1 MKWQGKGVSEGLA
14 MAKIH
19 LFTPKLPEIS
29 RQPAGDPEAEVRK
42 LEKTLAA
49 AQDELHT
56 LYETA
61 KEKMGEK
68 EAEIFDAHLTILNDE
83 YSVREPI
90 VQRIREQK
98 QTAAAAISD
107 QFDELAQ
114 MFRSLGDELMAE
126 RAADAE
132 DLKQQ
137 LLRICLGCGRQDLS
151 NLPGDVIVLAEELTP
166 SDTVRMETS
175 HVKGVATKLGGATAH
190 SAIIA
195 RTLGIPAAAGVDG
208 WQTEALDGHMAILD
222 GADGSPIVD
231 PTQEETDCYRCRK
244 SEADCQAQ
252 ALEAFRSRPSQTKDG
267 AALEI
272 CANIGTP
279 QEAQQAMEYG
289 ADGVGLFRSEFLF
302 MDRDALPTE
311 EEQFEAYRMAA
322 QTMAGKPLII
332 RTLDVG
338 GDKKL
343 PTLELPHEENPFLGF
358 RAIRMT
364 LSHPEIFRPQ
374 LRAILRAAAYGDV
387 RVMFPMIGA
396 KVALLDITVDRV
408 QALAEKLGLGSDRAF
423 CAAVDVSDEAS
434 VKTTVDAIMHHFRRI
449 DVLVNAAGIPGPSA
463 RVEDYS
469 FSDAKKVINVN
480 LFGTFL
486 MMHTILPVMQ
496 KQKHGAVLN
505 FGSVSG
511 LVGYPFES
519 AYGASK
525 AAIIHLTKNAASENG
540 GNGVRI
546 NCILPGGV
554 KTNMMTTILDSYKN
568 VGFENASENVT
579 LGPMGRP
586 GTPEEIANVAAFIC
600 SEDASYANGSNFL
613 VDGGMTLG

>member
-14 MAKIH
+14 MAQIH

-29 RQPAGDPEAEVRK
+29 RQPAADAEAEVAK
-42 LEKTLAA
+42 LEATLAA
-49 AQDELHT
+49 AEEELRG

-61 KEKMGEK
+61 KEKMGEQ
-68 EAEIFDAHLTILNDE
+68 EAEIFDAHLTILGDE

-90 VQRIREQK
+90 IQRIREQK
-98 QTAAAAISD
+98 QNAAAAITD

-151 NLPGDVIVLAEELTP
+151 VLPGDVIVLAEELTP
-166 SDTVRMETS
+166 SDTVRMDTA
-175 HVKGVATKLGGATAH
+175 HVKGIATRLGGATAH

-195 RTLGIPAAAGVDG
+195 RTLGIPAAAGIDG
-208 WQTEALDGHMAILD
+208 WQTEALNGHMAILD
-222 GADGSPIVD
+222 GADGTLTVD
-231 PTQEETDCYRCRK
+231 PTDEETACYQSRK
-244 SEADCQAQ
+244 AQADCEAQ
-252 ALEAFRSRPSQTKDG
+252 ALEAFRTCPSQTKDG

-279 QEAQQAMEYG
+279 QEAQQAMKYG

-311 EEQFEAYRMAA
+311 DEQFEAYRMAA

-343 PTLELPHEENPFLGF
+343 PTLELPHEDNPFLGF

-387 RVMFPMIGA
+387 RVMFPMIGSMDQLCEA
-396 KVALLDITVDRV
+396 KALLREQEQTLQAEGVLTGPVKVGMMVEIPAAAVLAEEFAKEVDFFSIGTNDLTQYTLAVERGNAAVAHLYAPEHPAVLRLIAMTAQAAAERHIPCGMCGEAAGDPKLAPAFVGMGVNELSMSPRRV
-408 QALAEKLGLGSDRAF
+408 PAVRKLLSGLTMDECRQAAEKLL
-423 CAAVDVSDEAS
+423 
-434 VKTTVDAIMHHFRRI
+434 H
-449 DVLVNAAGIPGPSA
+449 P
-463 RVEDYS
+463 
-469 FSDAKKVINVN
+469 
-480 LFGTFL
+480 
-486 MMHTILPVMQ
+486 
-496 KQKHGAVLN
+496 
-505 FGSVSG
+505 
-511 LVGYPFES
+511 
-519 AYGASK
+519 
-525 AAIIHLTKNAASENG
+525 
-540 GNGVRI
+540 
-546 NCILPGGV
+546 
-554 KTNMMTTILDSYKN
+554 
-568 VGFENASENVT
+568 
-579 LGPMGRP
+579 
-586 GTPEEIANVAAFIC
+586 
-600 SEDASYANGSNFL
+600 
-613 VDGGMTLG
+613 

>member
-14 MAKIH
+14 MAQIH

-29 RQPAGDPEAEVRK
+29 RQPAADAEAEVAK
-42 LEKTLAA
+42 LEATLAA
-49 AQDELHT
+49 AEEELRG

-61 KEKMGEK
+61 KEKMGEQ
-68 EAEIFDAHLTILNDE
+68 EAEIFDAHLTILGDE

-90 VQRIREQK
+90 IQRIREQK
-98 QTAAAAISD
+98 QNAAAAITD

-132 DLKQQ
+132 DLKRQ

-151 NLPGDVIVLAEELTP
+151 VLPGDVIVLAEELTP
-166 SDTVRMETS
+166 SDTVRMDTA
-175 HVKGVATKLGGATAH
+175 HVKGIATRLGGATAH

-195 RTLGIPAAAGVDG
+195 RTLGIPAAAGIDG
-208 WQTEALDGHMAILD
+208 WQTEALNGHMAILD
-222 GADGSPIVD
+222 GADGTLTVD
-231 PTQEETDCYRCRK
+231 PTDEETACYQSRK
-244 SEADCQAQ
+244 AQADCEAQ
-252 ALEAFRSRPSQTKDG
+252 ALEAFRTSPSQTKDG

-279 QEAQQAMEYG
+279 QEAQQAMKYG

-311 EEQFEAYRMAA
+311 DEQFEAYRTAA

-343 PTLELPHEENPFLGF
+343 PTLELPHEDNPFLGF

-387 RVMFPMIGA
+387 RVMFPMIGSMDQLREA
-396 KVALLDITVDRV
+396 KALLREQEQTLQAEGVPTGPVKVGMMVEIPAAAVLAEEFAKEVDFFSIGTNDLTQYTLAVERGNAAVAHLYAPEHPAVLRLIAMTAQAAAERHIPCGMCGEAAGDPKLAPAFVGMGVNELSMSPRRV
-408 QALAEKLGLGSDRAF
+408 PAVRKLLSELTMDECRQAAEKLL
-423 CAAVDVSDEAS
+423 
-434 VKTTVDAIMHHFRRI
+434 H
-449 DVLVNAAGIPGPSA
+449 P
-463 RVEDYS
+463 
-469 FSDAKKVINVN
+469 
-480 LFGTFL
+480 
-486 MMHTILPVMQ
+486 
-496 KQKHGAVLN
+496 
-505 FGSVSG
+505 
-511 LVGYPFES
+511 
-519 AYGASK
+519 
-525 AAIIHLTKNAASENG
+525 
-540 GNGVRI
+540 
-546 NCILPGGV
+546 
-554 KTNMMTTILDSYKN
+554 
-568 VGFENASENVT
+568 
-579 LGPMGRP
+579 
-586 GTPEEIANVAAFIC
+586 
-600 SEDASYANGSNFL
+600 
-613 VDGGMTLG
+613 

>member
-14 MAKIH
+14 MAQIH

-29 RQPAGDPEAEVRK
+29 RQPAADAEAEVAK

-49 AQDELHT
+49 AEEELRG
-56 LYETA
+56 LYESA
-61 KEKMGEK
+61 KEKMGEQ
-68 EAEIFDAHLTILNDE
+68 EAEIFDAHLTILGDE

-90 VQRIREQK
+90 IQRIREQK
-98 QTAAAAISD
+98 QNAAAAITD

-151 NLPGDVIVLAEELTP
+151 VLPGDVIVLAEELTP
-166 SDTVRMETS
+166 SDTVRMDTA
-175 HVKGVATKLGGATAH
+175 HVKGIATRLGGATAH

-195 RTLGIPAAAGVDG
+195 RTLGIPAAAGIDG
-208 WQTEALDGHMAILD
+208 WQTEALNGHMAILD
-222 GADGSPIVD
+222 GADGTLTVD
-231 PTQEETDCYRCRK
+231 PTDEETACYQSRK
-244 SEADCQAQ
+244 AQADCEAQ
-252 ALEAFRSRPSQTKDG
+252 ALEAFRTSPSQTKDG

-279 QEAQQAMEYG
+279 QEAQQAMKYG

-311 EEQFEAYRMAA
+311 DEQFEAYRTAA

-343 PTLELPHEENPFLGF
+343 PTLELPHEDNPFLGF

-387 RVMFPMIGA
+387 RIMFPMIGSMDQLREA
-396 KVALLDITVDRV
+396 KALLREQEQTLQAEGVPTGPVKVGMMVEIPAAAVLAEEFAKEVDFFSIGTNDLTQYTLAVERGNAAVAHLYAPEHPAVLRLIAMTAQAAAERHIPCGMCGEAAGDPKLAPAFVGMGVNELSMSPRRV
-408 QALAEKLGLGSDRAF
+408 PAVRKLLSELTMDECRQAAEKLL
-423 CAAVDVSDEAS
+423 
-434 VKTTVDAIMHHFRRI
+434 H
-449 DVLVNAAGIPGPSA
+449 P
-463 RVEDYS
+463 
-469 FSDAKKVINVN
+469 
-480 LFGTFL
+480 
-486 MMHTILPVMQ
+486 
-496 KQKHGAVLN
+496 
-505 FGSVSG
+505 
-511 LVGYPFES
+511 
-519 AYGASK
+519 
-525 AAIIHLTKNAASENG
+525 
-540 GNGVRI
+540 
-546 NCILPGGV
+546 
-554 KTNMMTTILDSYKN
+554 
-568 VGFENASENVT
+568 
-579 LGPMGRP
+579 
-586 GTPEEIANVAAFIC
+586 
-600 SEDASYANGSNFL
+600 
-613 VDGGMTLG
+613 

>member
-14 MAKIH
+14 MAQIH

-29 RQPAGDPEAEVRK
+29 RQPAADAEAEVAK
-42 LEKTLAA
+42 LEATLAA
-49 AQDELHT
+49 AEEELRG

-61 KEKMGEK
+61 KEKMGEQ
-68 EAEIFDAHLTILNDE
+68 EAEIFDAHLTILGDE

-90 VQRIREQK
+90 IQRIREQK
-98 QTAAAAISD
+98 QNAAAAITD

-151 NLPGDVIVLAEELTP
+151 VLPGDVIVLAEELTP
-166 SDTVRMETS
+166 SDTVRMDTA
-175 HVKGVATKLGGATAH
+175 HVKGIATRLGGATAH

-195 RTLGIPAAAGVDG
+195 RTLGIPAAAGIDG
-208 WQTEALDGHMAILD
+208 WQTEALNGHMAILD
-222 GADGSPIVD
+222 GADGTLTVD
-231 PTQEETDCYRCRK
+231 PTDEETACYQSRK
-244 SEADCQAQ
+244 AQADCEAQ
-252 ALEAFRSRPSQTKDG
+252 ALEAFRTCPSQTKDG

-279 QEAQQAMEYG
+279 QEAQQAMKYG

-311 EEQFEAYRMAA
+311 DEQFEAYRTAA

-343 PTLELPHEENPFLGF
+343 PTLELPHEDNPFLGF

-387 RVMFPMIGA
+387 RVMFPMIGSMDQLREA
-396 KVALLDITVDRV
+396 KALLREQEQTLQAEGVPTGSVKVGMMVEIPAAAVLAEEFAKKVDFFSIGTNDLTQYTLAVERGNAAVAHLYAPEHPAVLRLIAMTAQAAAERHIPCGMCGEAAGDPKLAPAFVGMGVNELSMSPRRV
-408 QALAEKLGLGSDRAF
+408 PAVRKLLSELTMDECRQAAEKLL
-423 CAAVDVSDEAS
+423 
-434 VKTTVDAIMHHFRRI
+434 H
-449 DVLVNAAGIPGPSA
+449 P
-463 RVEDYS
+463 
-469 FSDAKKVINVN
+469 
-480 LFGTFL
+480 
-486 MMHTILPVMQ
+486 
-496 KQKHGAVLN
+496 
-505 FGSVSG
+505 
-511 LVGYPFES
+511 
-519 AYGASK
+519 
-525 AAIIHLTKNAASENG
+525 
-540 GNGVRI
+540 
-546 NCILPGGV
+546 
-554 KTNMMTTILDSYKN
+554 
-568 VGFENASENVT
+568 
-579 LGPMGRP
+579 
-586 GTPEEIANVAAFIC
+586 
-600 SEDASYANGSNFL
+600 
-613 VDGGMTLG
+613 

>member
-14 MAKIH
+14 MAQIH

-29 RQPAGDPEAEVRK
+29 RQPAADAEAEVAK

-49 AQDELHT
+49 AEEELRG

-61 KEKMGEK
+61 KEKMGEQ
-68 EAEIFDAHLTILNDE
+68 EAEIFDAHLTILGDE

-90 VQRIREQK
+90 IQRIREQK
-98 QTAAAAISD
+98 QNAAAAIED

-151 NLPGDVIVLAEELTP
+151 VLPGDVIVLAEELTP
-166 SDTVRMETS
+166 SDTVRMDTA
-175 HVKGVATKLGGATAH
+175 HVKGIATRLGGATAH

-195 RTLGIPAAAGVDG
+195 RTLGIPAAAGIDG
-208 WQTEALDGHMAILD
+208 WQTEALNGHMAILD
-222 GADGSPIVD
+222 GADGTLTVD
-231 PTQEETDCYRCRK
+231 PTDEETACYQSRK
-244 SEADCQAQ
+244 AQADCEAQ
-252 ALEAFRSRPSQTKDG
+252 ALEAFRTCPSQTKDG

-279 QEAQQAMEYG
+279 QEAQQAMKYG

-311 EEQFEAYRMAA
+311 DEQFEAYRTAA

-343 PTLELPHEENPFLGF
+343 PTLELPHEDNPFLGF

-387 RVMFPMIGA
+387 RVMFPMIGSMDQLREA
-396 KVALLDITVDRV
+396 KALLREQEQTLQAEGVPTGTVKVGMMVEIPAAAVLAEEFAKEVDFFSIGTNDLTQYTLAVERGNAAVAHLYAPEHPAVLRLIAMTAQAAAERHIPCGMCGEAAGDPKLAPAFVGMGVNELSMSPRRV
-408 QALAEKLGLGSDRAF
+408 PAVRKLLSELTMDECRQAAEKLL
-423 CAAVDVSDEAS
+423 
-434 VKTTVDAIMHHFRRI
+434 H
-449 DVLVNAAGIPGPSA
+449 P
-463 RVEDYS
+463 
-469 FSDAKKVINVN
+469 
-480 LFGTFL
+480 
-486 MMHTILPVMQ
+486 
-496 KQKHGAVLN
+496 
-505 FGSVSG
+505 
-511 LVGYPFES
+511 
-519 AYGASK
+519 
-525 AAIIHLTKNAASENG
+525 
-540 GNGVRI
+540 
-546 NCILPGGV
+546 
-554 KTNMMTTILDSYKN
+554 
-568 VGFENASENVT
+568 
-579 LGPMGRP
+579 
-586 GTPEEIANVAAFIC
+586 
-600 SEDASYANGSNFL
+600 
-613 VDGGMTLG
+613 

>member
-14 MAKIH
+14 MAQIH

-29 RQPAGDPEAEVRK
+29 RQPAADAGAEVAK
-42 LEKTLAA
+42 LEATLAA
-49 AQDELHT
+49 AEEELRG

-61 KEKMGEK
+61 KEKMGEQ
-68 EAEIFDAHLTILNDE
+68 EAEIFDAHLTILSDE

-90 VQRIREQK
+90 IQRIREQK
-98 QTAAAAISD
+98 QNAAAAITD

-151 NLPGDVIVLAEELTP
+151 VLPGDVIVLAEELTP
-166 SDTVRMETS
+166 SDTVRMDTA
-175 HVKGVATKLGGATAH
+175 HVKGIATRLGGATAH

-195 RTLGIPAAAGVDG
+195 RTLGIPAAAGIDG
-208 WQTEALDGHMAILD
+208 WQTEALNGHMAILD
-222 GADGSPIVD
+222 GADGTLTVD
-231 PTQEETDCYRCRK
+231 PTDEETACYQSRK
-244 SEADCQAQ
+244 AQADCEAQ
-252 ALEAFRSRPSQTKDG
+252 ALEAFRTSPSQTKDG

-279 QEAQQAMEYG
+279 QEAQRAMEYG

-311 EEQFEAYRMAA
+311 EEQFEAYRMAT

-343 PTLELPHEENPFLGF
+343 PTLELPHEDNPFLGF

-387 RVMFPMIGA
+387 RVMFPMIGSMDQLREA
-396 KVALLDITVDRV
+396 KALLREQEQTLQAEGVPTGPVKVGMMVEIPAAAVLAEEFAKEVDFFSIGTNDLTQYTLAVERGNAAVAHLYAPEHPAVLRLIAMTAQAAAERHIPCGMCGEAAGDPKLAPAFVGMGVNELSMSPRRV
-408 QALAEKLGLGSDRAF
+408 PAVRKLLSGLTMDEGRQAAEKLL
-423 CAAVDVSDEAS
+423 
-434 VKTTVDAIMHHFRRI
+434 H
-449 DVLVNAAGIPGPSA
+449 P
-463 RVEDYS
+463 
-469 FSDAKKVINVN
+469 
-480 LFGTFL
+480 
-486 MMHTILPVMQ
+486 
-496 KQKHGAVLN
+496 
-505 FGSVSG
+505 
-511 LVGYPFES
+511 
-519 AYGASK
+519 
-525 AAIIHLTKNAASENG
+525 
-540 GNGVRI
+540 
-546 NCILPGGV
+546 
-554 KTNMMTTILDSYKN
+554 
-568 VGFENASENVT
+568 
-579 LGPMGRP
+579 
-586 GTPEEIANVAAFIC
+586 
-600 SEDASYANGSNFL
+600 
-613 VDGGMTLG
+613 

>member
-14 MAKIH
+14 MAQIH

-29 RQPAGDPEAEVRK
+29 RQPAADAEAEVAK

-49 AQDELHT
+49 AEEELRG

-61 KEKMGEK
+61 KEKMGEQ
-68 EAEIFDAHLTILNDE
+68 EAEIFDAHLTILGDE

-90 VQRIREQK
+90 IQRIREQK
-98 QTAAAAISD
+98 QNAAAAIED

-151 NLPGDVIVLAEELTP
+151 VLPGDVIVLAEELTP
-166 SDTVRMETS
+166 SDTVRMDTA
-175 HVKGVATKLGGATAH
+175 HVKGIATRLGGATAH

-195 RTLGIPAAAGVDG
+195 RTLGIPAAAGIDG
-208 WQTEALDGHMAILD
+208 WQTEALNGHMAILD
-222 GADGSPIVD
+222 GADGTLTVD
-231 PTQEETDCYRCRK
+231 PTDEETACYQSRK
-244 SEADCQAQ
+244 AQADCEAQ
-252 ALEAFRSRPSQTKDG
+252 ALEAFRTSPSQTKDG

-279 QEAQQAMEYG
+279 QEAQQAMKYG

-311 EEQFEAYRMAA
+311 DEQFEAYRTAA

-343 PTLELPHEENPFLGF
+343 PTLELPHEDNPFLGF

-387 RVMFPMIGA
+387 RVMFPMIGSMDQLREA
-396 KVALLDITVDRV
+396 KALLREQEQTL
-408 QALAEKLGLGSDRAF
+408 QAEGVPTGPVKVGMMVEIPAAAVLAEEFAKEVDFFSIGTNDLTQYTLAVERGN
-423 CAAVDVSDEAS
+423 AAVAHLYAPEHPA
-434 VKTTVDAIMHHFRRI
+434 
-449 DVLVNAAGIPGPSA
+449 VLRLIAMTAQAAAERHIPCGMCGEAAGDPKLAPAFVGMGVNELSMSPR
-463 RVEDYS
+463 RV
-469 FSDAKKVINVN
+469 
-480 LFGTFL
+480 
-486 MMHTILPVMQ
+486 P
-496 KQKHGAVLN
+496 AVRKLL
-505 FGSVSG
+505 SG
-511 LVGYPFES
+511 LTMDECRQ
-519 AYGASK
+519 
-525 AAIIHLTKNAASENG
+525 AAE
-540 GNGVRI
+540 
-546 NCILPGGV
+546 ILLHP
-554 KTNMMTTILDSYKN
+554 
-568 VGFENASENVT
+568 
-579 LGPMGRP
+579 
-586 GTPEEIANVAAFIC
+586 
-600 SEDASYANGSNFL
+600 
-613 VDGGMTLG
+613 

>member
-14 MAKIH
+14 MAQIH

-29 RQPAGDPEAEVRK
+29 RQPAADAEAEVAK

-49 AQDELHT
+49 AEEELRG

-61 KEKMGEK
+61 KEKMGEQ
-68 EAEIFDAHLTILNDE
+68 EAEIFDAHLTILGDE

-90 VQRIREQK
+90 IQRIREQK
-98 QTAAAAISD
+98 QNAAAAITD

-151 NLPGDVIVLAEELTP
+151 VLPGDVIVLAEELTP
-166 SDTVRMETS
+166 SDTVRMDTA
-175 HVKGVATKLGGATAH
+175 HVKGIATRLGGATAH

-195 RTLGIPAAAGVDG
+195 RTLGIPAAAGIDG
-208 WQTEALDGHMAILD
+208 WQTEALNGHMAILD
-222 GADGSPIVD
+222 GADGTLTVD
-231 PTQEETDCYRCRK
+231 PTDEETACYQSRK
-244 SEADCQAQ
+244 AQADCEAQ
-252 ALEAFRSRPSQTKDG
+252 ALEAFRTCPSQTKDG

-279 QEAQQAMEYG
+279 QEAQQAMKYG

-311 EEQFEAYRMAA
+311 DEQFEAYRTAA

-343 PTLELPHEENPFLGF
+343 PTLELPHEDNPFLGF

-387 RVMFPMIGA
+387 RVMFPMIGSMDQLREA
-396 KVALLDITVDRV
+396 KALLREQEQTLQAEGVPTGPVKVGMMVEIPAAAVLAEEFAKEVDFFSIGTNDLTQYTLAVERGNAAVAHLYASEHPAVLRLIAMTAQAAAERHIPCGMCGEAAGDPKLAPAFVGMGVNELSMSPRRV
-408 QALAEKLGLGSDRAF
+408 PAVRKLLSELTMDECRQAAEKLL
-423 CAAVDVSDEAS
+423 
-434 VKTTVDAIMHHFRRI
+434 H
-449 DVLVNAAGIPGPSA
+449 P
-463 RVEDYS
+463 
-469 FSDAKKVINVN
+469 
-480 LFGTFL
+480 
-486 MMHTILPVMQ
+486 
-496 KQKHGAVLN
+496 
-505 FGSVSG
+505 
-511 LVGYPFES
+511 
-519 AYGASK
+519 
-525 AAIIHLTKNAASENG
+525 
-540 GNGVRI
+540 
-546 NCILPGGV
+546 
-554 KTNMMTTILDSYKN
+554 
-568 VGFENASENVT
+568 
-579 LGPMGRP
+579 
-586 GTPEEIANVAAFIC
+586 
-600 SEDASYANGSNFL
+600 
-613 VDGGMTLG
+613 

>member
-14 MAKIH
+14 MAQIH

-29 RQPAGDPEAEVRK
+29 RQPAADAEAEVAK
-42 LEKTLAA
+42 LEATLAA
-49 AQDELHT
+49 AEEELRG

-61 KEKMGEK
+61 KEKMGEQ
-68 EAEIFDAHLTILNDE
+68 EAEIFDAHLTILGDE

-90 VQRIREQK
+90 IQRIREQK
-98 QTAAAAISD
+98 QNAAAAITD

-151 NLPGDVIVLAEELTP
+151 VLPGDVIVLAEELTP
-166 SDTVRMETS
+166 SDTVRMDTA
-175 HVKGVATKLGGATAH
+175 HVKGIATRLGGATAH

-195 RTLGIPAAAGVDG
+195 RTLGIPAAAGIDG
-208 WQTEALDGHMAILD
+208 WQTEALNGHMAILD
-222 GADGSPIVD
+222 GADGTLTVD
-231 PTQEETDCYRCRK
+231 PTDEETACYQSRK
-244 SEADCQAQ
+244 AQADCEAQ
-252 ALEAFRSRPSQTKDG
+252 ALEAFRTCPSQTKDG

-279 QEAQQAMEYG
+279 QEAQQAMKYG

-311 EEQFEAYRMAA
+311 DEQFEAYRTAA

-343 PTLELPHEENPFLGF
+343 PTLELPHEDNPFLGF

-387 RVMFPMIGA
+387 RVMFPMIGSMDQLREA
-396 KVALLDITVDRV
+396 KALLREQEQTLQAEGVPTGPVKVGMMVEIPAAAVLAEEFAKEVDFFSIGTNDLTQYTLAVERGNAAVAHLYAPEHPAVLRLIAMTAQAAAERHIPCGMCGEAAGDPKLAPAFVGMGVNELSMSPRRV
-408 QALAEKLGLGSDRAF
+408 PAARKLLSELTMDECRQAAEKLL
-423 CAAVDVSDEAS
+423 
-434 VKTTVDAIMHHFRRI
+434 H
-449 DVLVNAAGIPGPSA
+449 P
-463 RVEDYS
+463 
-469 FSDAKKVINVN
+469 
-480 LFGTFL
+480 
-486 MMHTILPVMQ
+486 
-496 KQKHGAVLN
+496 
-505 FGSVSG
+505 
-511 LVGYPFES
+511 
-519 AYGASK
+519 
-525 AAIIHLTKNAASENG
+525 
-540 GNGVRI
+540 
-546 NCILPGGV
+546 
-554 KTNMMTTILDSYKN
+554 
-568 VGFENASENVT
+568 
-579 LGPMGRP
+579 
-586 GTPEEIANVAAFIC
+586 
-600 SEDASYANGSNFL
+600 
-613 VDGGMTLG
+613 

>member
-14 MAKIH
+14 MAQIH

-29 RQPAGDPEAEVRK
+29 RQPAADAEAEVAK

-49 AQDELHT
+49 AEEELRG

-61 KEKMGEK
+61 KEKMGEQ
-68 EAEIFDAHLTILNDE
+68 EAEIFDAHLTILGDE

-90 VQRIREQK
+90 IQRIREQK
-98 QTAAAAISD
+98 QNAAAAIED

-151 NLPGDVIVLAEELTP
+151 VLPGDVIVLAEELTP
-166 SDTVRMETS
+166 SDTVRMDTA
-175 HVKGVATKLGGATAH
+175 HVKGIATRLGGATAH

-195 RTLGIPAAAGVDG
+195 RTLGIPAAAGIDG
-208 WQTEALDGHMAILD
+208 WQTEALNGHMAILD
-222 GADGSPIVD
+222 GADGTLTVD
-231 PTQEETDCYRCRK
+231 PTDEETACYQSRK
-244 SEADCQAQ
+244 AQADCEAQ
-252 ALEAFRSRPSQTKDG
+252 ALEAFRTCPSQTKDG

-279 QEAQQAMEYG
+279 QEAQQAMKYG

-311 EEQFEAYRMAA
+311 DEQFEAYRTAA
-322 QTMAGKPLII
+322 QTMAGKALII

-343 PTLELPHEENPFLGF
+343 PTLELPHEDNPFLGF

-387 RVMFPMIGA
+387 RVMFPMIGSMDQLREA
-396 KVALLDITVDRV
+396 KALLREQEQTLQAEGVPIGPVKVGMMVEIPAAAVLAEEFAKEVDFFSIGTNDLTQYTLAVERGNAAVAHLYAPEHPAVLRLIAMTAQAAAERHIPCGMCGEAAGDPKLAPAFVGMGVNELSMSPRRV
-408 QALAEKLGLGSDRAF
+408 PAVRKLLSGLTMDECRQAAEKLLQ
-423 CAAVDVSDEAS
+423 
-434 VKTTVDAIMHHFRRI
+434 
-449 DVLVNAAGIPGPSA
+449 P
-463 RVEDYS
+463 
-469 FSDAKKVINVN
+469 
-480 LFGTFL
+480 
-486 MMHTILPVMQ
+486 
-496 KQKHGAVLN
+496 
-505 FGSVSG
+505 
-511 LVGYPFES
+511 
-519 AYGASK
+519 
-525 AAIIHLTKNAASENG
+525 
-540 GNGVRI
+540 
-546 NCILPGGV
+546 
-554 KTNMMTTILDSYKN
+554 
-568 VGFENASENVT
+568 
-579 LGPMGRP
+579 
-586 GTPEEIANVAAFIC
+586 
-600 SEDASYANGSNFL
+600 
-613 VDGGMTLG
+613 

>member
-14 MAKIH
+14 MAQIH

-29 RQPAGDPEAEVRK
+29 RQPAADAEAEVAK
-42 LEKTLAA
+42 LEATLAA
-49 AQDELHT
+49 AEEELRG

-61 KEKMGEK
+61 KEKMGEQ
-68 EAEIFDAHLTILNDE
+68 EAEIFDAHLTILGDE

-90 VQRIREQK
+90 IQRIREQK
-98 QTAAAAISD
+98 QNAAAAITD

-151 NLPGDVIVLAEELTP
+151 VLPGDVIVLAEELTP
-166 SDTVRMETS
+166 SDTVRMDTA
-175 HVKGVATKLGGATAH
+175 HVKGIATRLGGATAH

-195 RTLGIPAAAGVDG
+195 RTLGIPAAAGIDG
-208 WQTEALDGHMAILD
+208 WQTEALNGHMAILD
-222 GADGSPIVD
+222 GADGTLTVD
-231 PTQEETDCYRCRK
+231 PTDEETACYQSRK
-244 SEADCQAQ
+244 AQADCEAQ
-252 ALEAFRSRPSQTKDG
+252 ALEAFRTSPSQTKDG

-279 QEAQQAMEYG
+279 QEAQQAMKYG

-311 EEQFEAYRMAA
+311 DEQFEAYRTAA

-343 PTLELPHEENPFLGF
+343 PTLELPHEDNPFLGF

-387 RVMFPMIGA
+387 RVMFPMIGSMDQLREA
-396 KVALLDITVDRV
+396 KALLREQEQTLQAEGVPTGPVKVGMMVEIPAAAVLAEEFAKEVDFFSIGTNDLTQYLLAMDR
-408 QALAEKLGLGSDRAF
+408 QNPALAPFCDPHHPAVLRAIEETVRNAHLEGCRVGICGELGADTALT
-423 CAAVDVSDEAS
+423 E
-434 VKTTVDAIMHHFRRI
+434 
-449 DVLVNAAGIPGPSA
+449 
-463 RVEDYS
+463 
-469 FSDAKKVINVN
+469 
-480 LFGTFL
+480 TFL
-486 MMHTILPVMQ
+486 RMGVDELSMNAKSILPVRKIVRSLDLSKPSA
-496 KQKHGAVLN
+496 KQV
-505 FGSVSG
+505 
-511 LVGYPFES
+511 
-519 AYGASK
+519 
-525 AAIIHLTKNAASENG
+525 
-540 GNGVRI
+540 
-546 NCILPGGV
+546 
-554 KTNMMTTILDSYKN
+554 
-568 VGFENASENVT
+568 
-579 LGPMGRP
+579 
-586 GTPEEIANVAAFIC
+586 
-600 SEDASYANGSNFL
+600 
-613 VDGGMTLG
+613 

>member
-14 MAKIH
+14 MAQIH

-29 RQPAGDPEAEVRK
+29 RQPAADAEAEVAK
-42 LEKTLAA
+42 LEATLAA
-49 AQDELHT
+49 AEEELRG

-61 KEKMGEK
+61 KEKMGEQ
-68 EAEIFDAHLTILNDE
+68 EAEIFDAHLTILGDE

-90 VQRIREQK
+90 IQRIREQK
-98 QTAAAAISD
+98 QNAAAAIED

-151 NLPGDVIVLAEELTP
+151 VLPGDVIVLAEELTP
-166 SDTVRMETS
+166 SDTVRMDTA
-175 HVKGVATKLGGATAH
+175 HVKGIATRLGGATAH

-195 RTLGIPAAAGVDG
+195 RTLGIPAAAGIDG
-208 WQTEALDGHMAILD
+208 WQTEALNGHMAILD
-222 GADGSPIVD
+222 GADGTLTVD
-231 PTQEETDCYRCRK
+231 PTDEETACYQSRK
-244 SEADCQAQ
+244 AQADCEAQ
-252 ALEAFRSRPSQTKDG
+252 ALEAFRTCPSQTKDG

-279 QEAQQAMEYG
+279 QEAQQAMKYG

-311 EEQFEAYRMAA
+311 DEQFEAYRTAA

-343 PTLELPHEENPFLGF
+343 PTFELPHEDNPFLGF

-387 RVMFPMIGA
+387 RVMFPMIGSMDQLREA
-396 KVALLDITVDRV
+396 KALLREQEQTLQAEGVPTGPVKVGMMVEIPAAAVLAEEFAKEVDFFSIGTNDLTQYTLAVERGNAAVAHLYAPEHPAVLRLIAMTAQAAAERHIPCGMCGEAAGDPKLAPAFVGMGVNELSMSSRRV
-408 QALAEKLGLGSDRAF
+408 PAVRKLLSGLTMDECRQAAEKLL
-423 CAAVDVSDEAS
+423 
-434 VKTTVDAIMHHFRRI
+434 H
-449 DVLVNAAGIPGPSA
+449 P
-463 RVEDYS
+463 
-469 FSDAKKVINVN
+469 
-480 LFGTFL
+480 
-486 MMHTILPVMQ
+486 
-496 KQKHGAVLN
+496 
-505 FGSVSG
+505 
-511 LVGYPFES
+511 
-519 AYGASK
+519 
-525 AAIIHLTKNAASENG
+525 
-540 GNGVRI
+540 
-546 NCILPGGV
+546 
-554 KTNMMTTILDSYKN
+554 
-568 VGFENASENVT
+568 
-579 LGPMGRP
+579 
-586 GTPEEIANVAAFIC
+586 
-600 SEDASYANGSNFL
+600 
-613 VDGGMTLG
+613 

>member
-14 MAKIH
+14 MAQIH

-29 RQPAGDPEAEVRK
+29 RQPAADAEAEVAK
-42 LEKTLAA
+42 LEATLAA
-49 AQDELHT
+49 AEEELRG

-61 KEKMGEK
+61 KEKMGEQ
-68 EAEIFDAHLTILNDE
+68 EAEIFDAHLTILGDE

-90 VQRIREQK
+90 IQRIREQK
-98 QTAAAAISD
+98 QNADAAITD

-151 NLPGDVIVLAEELTP
+151 VLPGDVIVLAEELTP
-166 SDTVRMETS
+166 SDTVRMDTA
-175 HVKGVATKLGGATAH
+175 HVKGIATRLGGATAH

-195 RTLGIPAAAGVDG
+195 RTLGIPAAAGIDG
-208 WQTEALDGHMAILD
+208 WQTEALNGHMAILD
-222 GADGSPIVD
+222 GADGTLTVD
-231 PTQEETDCYRCRK
+231 PTDDETACYQSRK
-244 SEADCQAQ
+244 AQADCEAQ
-252 ALEAFRSRPSQTKDG
+252 ALEAFRTCPSQTKDG
-267 AALEI
+267 ISLEI

-279 QEAQQAMEYG
+279 QEAQQAMKYG

-311 EEQFEAYRMAA
+311 DEQFEAYRTAA

-343 PTLELPHEENPFLGF
+343 PTLELPHEDNPFLGF

-387 RVMFPMIGA
+387 RVMFPMIGSMDQLREA
-396 KVALLDITVDRV
+396 KALLREQEQTLQAEGVPTGPVKVGMMVEIPAAAVLAEEFAKEVDFFSIGTNDLTQYTLAVERGNAAVAHLYAPEHPAVLRLIAMTAQAAAERHIPCGMCGEAAGDPKLAPAFVGMGVNELSMSPRRV
-408 QALAEKLGLGSDRAF
+408 PAVRKLLSGLTMDECRQAAEKLL
-423 CAAVDVSDEAS
+423 
-434 VKTTVDAIMHHFRRI
+434 H
-449 DVLVNAAGIPGPSA
+449 P
-463 RVEDYS
+463 
-469 FSDAKKVINVN
+469 
-480 LFGTFL
+480 
-486 MMHTILPVMQ
+486 
-496 KQKHGAVLN
+496 
-505 FGSVSG
+505 
-511 LVGYPFES
+511 
-519 AYGASK
+519 
-525 AAIIHLTKNAASENG
+525 
-540 GNGVRI
+540 
-546 NCILPGGV
+546 
-554 KTNMMTTILDSYKN
+554 
-568 VGFENASENVT
+568 
-579 LGPMGRP
+579 
-586 GTPEEIANVAAFIC
+586 
-600 SEDASYANGSNFL
+600 
-613 VDGGMTLG
+613 

>member
-14 MAKIH
+14 MAQIH

-29 RQPAGDPEAEVRK
+29 RQPAADAEAEVAK

-49 AQDELHT
+49 AEEELRG

-61 KEKMGEK
+61 KEKMGEQ
-68 EAEIFDAHLTILNDE
+68 EAEIFDAHLTILGDE

-90 VQRIREQK
+90 IQRIREQK
-98 QTAAAAISD
+98 QNAAAAITD

-151 NLPGDVIVLAEELTP
+151 VLPGDVIVLAEELTP
-166 SDTVRMETS
+166 SDTVRMDTA
-175 HVKGVATKLGGATAH
+175 HVKGIATRLGGATAH

-195 RTLGIPAAAGVDG
+195 RTLGIPAAAGIDG
-208 WQTEALDGHMAILD
+208 WQTEALNGHMAILD
-222 GADGSPIVD
+222 GADGTLTVD
-231 PTQEETDCYRCRK
+231 PTDEETACYQSRK
-244 SEADCQAQ
+244 AQADCEAQ
-252 ALEAFRSRPSQTKDG
+252 ALEAFRTCPSQTKDG

-279 QEAQQAMEYG
+279 QEAQQAMKYG

-311 EEQFEAYRMAA
+311 DEQFEAYRTAA

-343 PTLELPHEENPFLGF
+343 PTLELPHEDNPFLGF

-387 RVMFPMIGA
+387 RVMFPMIGSMDQLREA
-396 KVALLDITVDRV
+396 KALLREQEQTLQAEGVPTGTVKVGMKVENPAAAVLAEEFAKEVDFFSIGTNDLTQYTLAVERGNAAVAHLYAPEHPAVLRLIAMTAQAAAERHIPCGMCGEAAGDPKLAPAFVGMGVNELSMSPRRV
-408 QALAEKLGLGSDRAF
+408 PAVRKLLSELTMDECRQAAEKLL
-423 CAAVDVSDEAS
+423 
-434 VKTTVDAIMHHFRRI
+434 H
-449 DVLVNAAGIPGPSA
+449 P
-463 RVEDYS
+463 
-469 FSDAKKVINVN
+469 
-480 LFGTFL
+480 
-486 MMHTILPVMQ
+486 
-496 KQKHGAVLN
+496 
-505 FGSVSG
+505 
-511 LVGYPFES
+511 
-519 AYGASK
+519 
-525 AAIIHLTKNAASENG
+525 
-540 GNGVRI
+540 
-546 NCILPGGV
+546 
-554 KTNMMTTILDSYKN
+554 
-568 VGFENASENVT
+568 
-579 LGPMGRP
+579 
-586 GTPEEIANVAAFIC
+586 
-600 SEDASYANGSNFL
+600 
-613 VDGGMTLG
+613 

>member
-14 MAKIH
+14 MAQIH

-29 RQPAGDPEAEVRK
+29 RQPAADAEAEVAK

-49 AQDELHT
+49 AEEELRG

-61 KEKMGEK
+61 KEKMGEQ
-68 EAEIFDAHLTILNDE
+68 EAEIFDAHLTILGDE

-90 VQRIREQK
+90 IQRIREQK
-98 QTAAAAISD
+98 QNAAAAIED

-151 NLPGDVIVLAEELTP
+151 VLPGDVIVLAEELTP
-166 SDTVRMETS
+166 SDTVRMDTA
-175 HVKGVATKLGGATAH
+175 HVKGIATRLGGSTAH

-195 RTLGIPAAAGVDG
+195 RTLGIPAAAGIDG
-208 WQTEALDGHMAILD
+208 WQTEALNGHMAILD
-222 GADGSPIVD
+222 GADGTLTVD
-231 PTQEETDCYRCRK
+231 PTDEETACYQSRK
-244 SEADCQAQ
+244 AQADCEAQ
-252 ALEAFRSRPSQTKDG
+252 ALEAFRTSPSQTKDG

-279 QEAQQAMEYG
+279 QEAQQAMKYG

-311 EEQFEAYRMAA
+311 DEQFEAYRTAA

-343 PTLELPHEENPFLGF
+343 PTLELPHEDNPFLGF

-387 RVMFPMIGA
+387 RVMFPMIGSMDQLREA
-396 KVALLDITVDRV
+396 KALLRELEQTLQAEGVPTGPVKVGMMVEIPAAAVLAEEFAKEVDFFSIGTNDLTQYTLAVERGNAAVAHLYAPEHPAVLRLIAMTAQAAAERHIPCGMCGEAAGDPKLAPAFVGMGVNELSMSPRRV
-408 QALAEKLGLGSDRAF
+408 PAVRKLLSGLTMDECRQAAEKLL
-423 CAAVDVSDEAS
+423 
-434 VKTTVDAIMHHFRRI
+434 H
-449 DVLVNAAGIPGPSA
+449 P
-463 RVEDYS
+463 
-469 FSDAKKVINVN
+469 
-480 LFGTFL
+480 
-486 MMHTILPVMQ
+486 
-496 KQKHGAVLN
+496 
-505 FGSVSG
+505 
-511 LVGYPFES
+511 
-519 AYGASK
+519 
-525 AAIIHLTKNAASENG
+525 
-540 GNGVRI
+540 
-546 NCILPGGV
+546 
-554 KTNMMTTILDSYKN
+554 
-568 VGFENASENVT
+568 
-579 LGPMGRP
+579 
-586 GTPEEIANVAAFIC
+586 
-600 SEDASYANGSNFL
+600 
-613 VDGGMTLG
+613 

>member
-14 MAKIH
+14 MAQIH

-29 RQPAGDPEAEVRK
+29 RQPAADAEAEVAK

-49 AQDELHT
+49 AEEELRG

-61 KEKMGEK
+61 KEKMGEQ
-68 EAEIFDAHLTILNDE
+68 EAEIFDAHLTILGDE

-90 VQRIREQK
+90 IQRIREQK
-98 QTAAAAISD
+98 QNAAAAIED

-151 NLPGDVIVLAEELTP
+151 VLPGDVIVLAEELTP
-166 SDTVRMETS
+166 SDTVRMDTA
-175 HVKGVATKLGGATAH
+175 HVKGIATRLGGATAH

-195 RTLGIPAAAGVDG
+195 RTLGIPAAAGIDG
-208 WQTEALDGHMAILD
+208 WQTEALNGHMAILD
-222 GADGSPIVD
+222 GADGTLTVD
-231 PTQEETDCYRCRK
+231 PTDEETACYQSRK
-244 SEADCQAQ
+244 AQADCEAQ
-252 ALEAFRSRPSQTKDG
+252 ALEAFRTCPSQTKDG

-279 QEAQQAMEYG
+279 QEAQQAMKYG

-311 EEQFEAYRMAA
+311 DEQFEAYRTAA

-343 PTLELPHEENPFLGF
+343 PTLELPHEDNPFLGF

-387 RVMFPMIGA
+387 RVMFPMIGSMDQLREA
-396 KVALLDITVDRV
+396 KALLREQEQTLQAEGVPTGPVKVGMMVEIPAAAVLAEEFAKEVDFFSIGTNDLTQYTLAVERGNAAVAHLYAPEHPAVLRLIAMTAQAAAERHIPCGMCGEAAGDPKLAPAFVGMGVNELSMSPRRV
-408 QALAEKLGLGSDRAF
+408 TAVRKLLSELTMDECRQAAEKLL
-423 CAAVDVSDEAS
+423 
-434 VKTTVDAIMHHFRRI
+434 H
-449 DVLVNAAGIPGPSA
+449 P
-463 RVEDYS
+463 
-469 FSDAKKVINVN
+469 
-480 LFGTFL
+480 
-486 MMHTILPVMQ
+486 
-496 KQKHGAVLN
+496 
-505 FGSVSG
+505 
-511 LVGYPFES
+511 
-519 AYGASK
+519 
-525 AAIIHLTKNAASENG
+525 
-540 GNGVRI
+540 
-546 NCILPGGV
+546 
-554 KTNMMTTILDSYKN
+554 
-568 VGFENASENVT
+568 
-579 LGPMGRP
+579 
-586 GTPEEIANVAAFIC
+586 
-600 SEDASYANGSNFL
+600 
-613 VDGGMTLG
+613 

>member
-14 MAKIH
+14 MAQIH

-29 RQPAGDPEAEVRK
+29 RQPAADAEAEVAK

-49 AQDELHT
+49 AEEELRG

-61 KEKMGEK
+61 KEKMGEQ
-68 EAEIFDAHLTILNDE
+68 EAEIFDAHLTILGDE

-90 VQRIREQK
+90 IQRIREQK
-98 QTAAAAISD
+98 QNAAAAIED

-151 NLPGDVIVLAEELTP
+151 VLPGDVIVLAEELTP
-166 SDTVRMETS
+166 SDTVRMDTA
-175 HVKGVATKLGGATAH
+175 HVKGIATRLGGATAH

-195 RTLGIPAAAGVDG
+195 RTLGIPAAAGIDG
-208 WQTEALDGHMAILD
+208 WQTEALNGHMAILD
-222 GADGSPIVD
+222 GADGTLTVD
-231 PTQEETDCYRCRK
+231 PTDEETACYQSRK
-244 SEADCQAQ
+244 AQADCEAQ
-252 ALEAFRSRPSQTKDG
+252 ALEAFRTSPSQTKDG

-279 QEAQQAMEYG
+279 QEAQQAMKYG

-311 EEQFEAYRMAA
+311 DEQFEAYRTAA

-343 PTLELPHEENPFLGF
+343 PTLELPHEDNPFLGF

-387 RVMFPMIGA
+387 RVMFPMIGSMDQLREA
-396 KVALLDITVDRV
+396 KALLREQEQTLQAEGVPTGPVKVGMMVEIPAAAVLAEEFAKEVDFFSIGTNDLTQYTLAVERGNAAVAHLYAPEHPAVLRLIAMTAQAAAERHIPCGMCGEAAGDPKLAPAFVGMGVNELSMSPRRV
-408 QALAEKLGLGSDRAF
+408 PAVRKLLSELTMDECRQAAEKLL
-423 CAAVDVSDEAS
+423 
-434 VKTTVDAIMHHFRRI
+434 H
-449 DVLVNAAGIPGPSA
+449 P
-463 RVEDYS
+463 
-469 FSDAKKVINVN
+469 
-480 LFGTFL
+480 
-486 MMHTILPVMQ
+486 
-496 KQKHGAVLN
+496 
-505 FGSVSG
+505 
-511 LVGYPFES
+511 
-519 AYGASK
+519 
-525 AAIIHLTKNAASENG
+525 
-540 GNGVRI
+540 
-546 NCILPGGV
+546 
-554 KTNMMTTILDSYKN
+554 
-568 VGFENASENVT
+568 
-579 LGPMGRP
+579 
-586 GTPEEIANVAAFIC
+586 
-600 SEDASYANGSNFL
+600 
-613 VDGGMTLG
+613 

>member
-14 MAKIH
+14 MAQIH

-29 RQPAGDPEAEVRK
+29 RQPAADAEAEVAK

-49 AQDELHT
+49 AEEELRG

-61 KEKMGEK
+61 KEKMGEQ
-68 EAEIFDAHLTILNDE
+68 EAEIFDAHLTILGDE

-90 VQRIREQK
+90 IQRIREQK
-98 QTAAAAISD
+98 QNAAAAITD

-151 NLPGDVIVLAEELTP
+151 VLPGDVIVLAEELTP
-166 SDTVRMETS
+166 SDTVRMDTA
-175 HVKGVATKLGGATAH
+175 HVKGIATRLGGATAH

-195 RTLGIPAAAGVDG
+195 RTLGIPAAAGIDG
-208 WQTEALDGHMAILD
+208 WQTEALNGHMAILD
-222 GADGSPIVD
+222 GADGTLTVD
-231 PTQEETDCYRCRK
+231 PTDEETACYQSRK
-244 SEADCQAQ
+244 AQADCEAQ
-252 ALEAFRSRPSQTKDG
+252 ALEAFRTCPSQTKDG

-279 QEAQQAMEYG
+279 QEAQQAMKYG

-311 EEQFEAYRMAA
+311 DEQFEAYRTAT

-343 PTLELPHEENPFLGF
+343 PTLELPHEDNPFLGF

-387 RVMFPMIGA
+387 RVMFPMIGSMDQLREA
-396 KVALLDITVDRV
+396 KALLREQEQTLQAEGVPTGTVKVGMMVEIPAAAVLAEEFAKEVDFFSIGTNDLTQYTLAVERGNAAVAHLYAPEHPAVLRLIAMTAQAAAERHIPCGMCGEAAGDPKLAPAFVGMGVNELSMSPRRV
-408 QALAEKLGLGSDRAF
+408 PAVRKLLSELTMDECRQAAEKLL
-423 CAAVDVSDEAS
+423 
-434 VKTTVDAIMHHFRRI
+434 H
-449 DVLVNAAGIPGPSA
+449 P
-463 RVEDYS
+463 
-469 FSDAKKVINVN
+469 
-480 LFGTFL
+480 
-486 MMHTILPVMQ
+486 
-496 KQKHGAVLN
+496 
-505 FGSVSG
+505 
-511 LVGYPFES
+511 
-519 AYGASK
+519 
-525 AAIIHLTKNAASENG
+525 
-540 GNGVRI
+540 
-546 NCILPGGV
+546 
-554 KTNMMTTILDSYKN
+554 
-568 VGFENASENVT
+568 
-579 LGPMGRP
+579 
-586 GTPEEIANVAAFIC
+586 
-600 SEDASYANGSNFL
+600 
-613 VDGGMTLG
+613 

>member
-14 MAKIH
+14 MAQIH

-29 RQPAGDPEAEVRK
+29 RQPAADAEVEVAK

-49 AQDELHT
+49 AEEELRG

-61 KEKMGEK
+61 KEKMGEQ
-68 EAEIFDAHLTILNDE
+68 EAEIFDAHLTILGDE

-90 VQRIREQK
+90 IQRIREQK
-98 QTAAAAISD
+98 QNAAAAIED

-151 NLPGDVIVLAEELTP
+151 VLPGDVIVLAEELTP
-166 SDTVRMETS
+166 SDTVRMDTA
-175 HVKGVATKLGGATAH
+175 HVKGIATRLGGATAH

-195 RTLGIPAAAGVDG
+195 RTLGIPAAAGIDG
-208 WQTEALDGHMAILD
+208 WQTEALNGHMAILD
-222 GADGSPIVD
+222 GADGTLTVD
-231 PTQEETDCYRCRK
+231 PTDEETACYQSRK
-244 SEADCQAQ
+244 AQADCEAQ
-252 ALEAFRSRPSQTKDG
+252 ALEAFRTCPSQTKDG

-279 QEAQQAMEYG
+279 QEAQQAMKYG

-311 EEQFEAYRMAA
+311 DEQFGAYRTAA

-343 PTLELPHEENPFLGF
+343 PTLELPHEDNPFLGF

-387 RVMFPMIGA
+387 RVMFPMIGSMDQLREA
-396 KVALLDITVDRV
+396 KALLREQEQTLQAEGVPTGPVKVGMMVEIPAAAVLAEEFAKEVDFFSIGTNDLTQYTLAVERGNAAVAHLYAPEHPAVLRLIAMTAQAAAEWHIPCGMCGEAAGDPKLAPAFVGMGVNELSMSPRRV
-408 QALAEKLGLGSDRAF
+408 PAVRKLLSGLTMDECRLAAEKLL
-423 CAAVDVSDEAS
+423 
-434 VKTTVDAIMHHFRRI
+434 H
-449 DVLVNAAGIPGPSA
+449 P
-463 RVEDYS
+463 
-469 FSDAKKVINVN
+469 
-480 LFGTFL
+480 
-486 MMHTILPVMQ
+486 
-496 KQKHGAVLN
+496 
-505 FGSVSG
+505 
-511 LVGYPFES
+511 
-519 AYGASK
+519 
-525 AAIIHLTKNAASENG
+525 
-540 GNGVRI
+540 
-546 NCILPGGV
+546 
-554 KTNMMTTILDSYKN
+554 
-568 VGFENASENVT
+568 
-579 LGPMGRP
+579 
-586 GTPEEIANVAAFIC
+586 
-600 SEDASYANGSNFL
+600 
-613 VDGGMTLG
+613 

>member
-14 MAKIH
+14 MAQIH

-29 RQPAGDPEAEVRK
+29 RQPAADAEAEVAK

-49 AQDELHT
+49 AEEELRG

-61 KEKMGEK
+61 KEKMGEQ
-68 EAEIFDAHLTILNDE
+68 EAEIFDAHLTILGDE

-90 VQRIREQK
+90 IQRIREQK
-98 QTAAAAISD
+98 QNAAAAITD

-151 NLPGDVIVLAEELTP
+151 VLPGDVIVLAEELTP
-166 SDTVRMETS
+166 SDTVRMDTA
-175 HVKGVATKLGGATAH
+175 HVKGIATRLGGATAH

-195 RTLGIPAAAGVDG
+195 RTLGIPAAAGIDG
-208 WQTEALDGHMAILD
+208 WQTEALNGHMAILD
-222 GADGSPIVD
+222 GADGTLTVD
-231 PTQEETDCYRCRK
+231 PTDEETACYQSRK
-244 SEADCQAQ
+244 AQADCEAQ
-252 ALEAFRSRPSQTKDG
+252 ALEAFRTCPSQTKDG

-279 QEAQQAMEYG
+279 QEAQQAMKYG

-311 EEQFEAYRMAA
+311 DEQFEAYRTAA

-343 PTLELPHEENPFLGF
+343 PTLELPHEDNPFLGF

-374 LRAILRAAAYGDV
+374 LRAILRATAYGDV
-387 RVMFPMIGA
+387 RVMFPMIGSMDQLREA
-396 KVALLDITVDRV
+396 KALLREQEQTLQAEGVPTGPVKVGMMVEIPAAAFLAEEFAKEVDFFSIGTNDLTQYTLAVERGNAAVAHLYAPEHPAVLRLIAMTAQAAAERHIPCGMCGEAAGDQKLAPAFVGMGVNELSMSPRRV
-408 QALAEKLGLGSDRAF
+408 PAVRKLLSELTMDECRQAAEKLL
-423 CAAVDVSDEAS
+423 
-434 VKTTVDAIMHHFRRI
+434 H
-449 DVLVNAAGIPGPSA
+449 P
-463 RVEDYS
+463 
-469 FSDAKKVINVN
+469 
-480 LFGTFL
+480 
-486 MMHTILPVMQ
+486 
-496 KQKHGAVLN
+496 
-505 FGSVSG
+505 
-511 LVGYPFES
+511 
-519 AYGASK
+519 
-525 AAIIHLTKNAASENG
+525 
-540 GNGVRI
+540 
-546 NCILPGGV
+546 
-554 KTNMMTTILDSYKN
+554 
-568 VGFENASENVT
+568 
-579 LGPMGRP
+579 
-586 GTPEEIANVAAFIC
+586 
-600 SEDASYANGSNFL
+600 
-613 VDGGMTLG
+613 

>member
-14 MAKIH
+14 MAQIH

-29 RQPAGDPEAEVRK
+29 RQPAADAEAEVAK
-42 LEKTLAA
+42 LEATLAA
-49 AQDELHT
+49 AEEELRG

-61 KEKMGEK
+61 KEKMGEQ
-68 EAEIFDAHLTILNDE
+68 EAEIFDAHLTILGDE

-90 VQRIREQK
+90 IQRIRDQK
-98 QTAAAAISD
+98 QNAAAAITD

-151 NLPGDVIVLAEELTP
+151 VLPGDVIVLAEELTP
-166 SDTVRMETS
+166 SDTVRMDTA
-175 HVKGVATKLGGATAH
+175 HVKGIATRLGGATAH

-195 RTLGIPAAAGVDG
+195 RTLGIPAAAGIDG
-208 WQTEALDGHMAILD
+208 WQTEALNGHMAILD
-222 GADGSPIVD
+222 GADGTLTVD
-231 PTQEETDCYRCRK
+231 PTDEETASYQSRK
-244 SEADCQAQ
+244 AQADCEAQ
-252 ALEAFRSRPSQTKDG
+252 ALEAFRTCPSQTKDG

-279 QEAQQAMEYG
+279 QEAQQAMKYG

-311 EEQFEAYRMAA
+311 DEQFEAYRMAA
-322 QTMAGKPLII
+322 QTMTGKPLII

-343 PTLELPHEENPFLGF
+343 PTLELPHEDNPFLGF

-387 RVMFPMIGA
+387 RVMFPMIGSMDQLREA
-396 KVALLDITVDRV
+396 KALLREQEQTLQAEGVPTGPVKVGMMVEIPAAAVLAEEFAKEVDFFSIGTNDLTQYTLAVERGNAAVAHLYAPEHPAVLRLIAMTAQAAAERHIPCGMCGEAAGDPKLAPAFVGMGVNELSMSPRRV
-408 QALAEKLGLGSDRAF
+408 PAVRKLLSGLTMDECRQAAEKLL
-423 CAAVDVSDEAS
+423 
-434 VKTTVDAIMHHFRRI
+434 H
-449 DVLVNAAGIPGPSA
+449 P
-463 RVEDYS
+463 
-469 FSDAKKVINVN
+469 
-480 LFGTFL
+480 
-486 MMHTILPVMQ
+486 
-496 KQKHGAVLN
+496 
-505 FGSVSG
+505 
-511 LVGYPFES
+511 
-519 AYGASK
+519 
-525 AAIIHLTKNAASENG
+525 
-540 GNGVRI
+540 
-546 NCILPGGV
+546 
-554 KTNMMTTILDSYKN
+554 
-568 VGFENASENVT
+568 
-579 LGPMGRP
+579 
-586 GTPEEIANVAAFIC
+586 
-600 SEDASYANGSNFL
+600 
-613 VDGGMTLG
+613 

>member
-14 MAKIH
+14 MAQIH

-29 RQPAGDPEAEVRK
+29 RQPAADAEAEVAK

-49 AQDELHT
+49 AEEELRG

-61 KEKMGEK
+61 KEKMGEQ
-68 EAEIFDAHLTILNDE
+68 EAEIFDAHLTILGDE

-90 VQRIREQK
+90 IQRIREQK
-98 QTAAAAISD
+98 QNAAAAITD

-151 NLPGDVIVLAEELTP
+151 VLPGDVIVLAEELTP
-166 SDTVRMETS
+166 SDTVRMDTA
-175 HVKGVATKLGGATAH
+175 HVKGIATKLGGATAH

-195 RTLGIPAAAGVDG
+195 RTLGIPAAAGIDG
-208 WQTEALDGHMAILD
+208 WQTEALNGHMAILD
-222 GADGSPIVD
+222 GADGTLTVD
-231 PTQEETDCYRCRK
+231 PTDEETACYQSRK
-244 SEADCQAQ
+244 AQADCEAQ
-252 ALEAFRSRPSQTKDG
+252 ALEAFRTCPSQTKDG

-279 QEAQQAMEYG
+279 QEAQQAMKYG

-311 EEQFEAYRMAA
+311 DEQFEAYRTAA

-343 PTLELPHEENPFLGF
+343 PTLELPHEDNPFLGF

-387 RVMFPMIGA
+387 RVMFPMIGSMDQLREA
-396 KVALLDITVDRV
+396 KGLLREQEQTLQAEGVPTGPVKVGMMVEIPAAAVLAEEFAKEVDFFSIGTNDLTQYTLAVERGNAAVAHLYAPEHPAVLRLIAMTAQAAAERHIPCGMCGEAAGDQKLAPAFVGMGVNELSMSPRRVPAVRKLLSGLTMDECR
-408 QALAEKLGLGSDRAF
+408 QAAEKLL
-423 CAAVDVSDEAS
+423 
-434 VKTTVDAIMHHFRRI
+434 H
-449 DVLVNAAGIPGPSA
+449 P
-463 RVEDYS
+463 
-469 FSDAKKVINVN
+469 
-480 LFGTFL
+480 
-486 MMHTILPVMQ
+486 
-496 KQKHGAVLN
+496 
-505 FGSVSG
+505 
-511 LVGYPFES
+511 
-519 AYGASK
+519 
-525 AAIIHLTKNAASENG
+525 
-540 GNGVRI
+540 
-546 NCILPGGV
+546 
-554 KTNMMTTILDSYKN
+554 
-568 VGFENASENVT
+568 
-579 LGPMGRP
+579 
-586 GTPEEIANVAAFIC
+586 
-600 SEDASYANGSNFL
+600 
-613 VDGGMTLG
+613 

>member
-14 MAKIH
+14 MAQIY

-29 RQPAGDPEAEVRK
+29 RQPAADAEAEVAK
-42 LEKTLAA
+42 LEATLAA
-49 AQDELHT
+49 AEEELRG

-61 KEKMGEK
+61 KEKMGEQ
-68 EAEIFDAHLTILNDE
+68 EAEIFDAHLTILGDE

-90 VQRIREQK
+90 IQRIREQK
-98 QTAAAAISD
+98 QNAAAAITD

-151 NLPGDVIVLAEELTP
+151 VLPGDVIVLAEELTP
-166 SDTVRMETS
+166 SDTVRMDTA
-175 HVKGVATKLGGATAH
+175 HVKGIATRLGGATAH

-195 RTLGIPAAAGVDG
+195 RTLGIPAAAGIDG
-208 WQTEALDGHMAILD
+208 WQTEALNGHMAILD
-222 GADGSPIVD
+222 GADGTLTVD
-231 PTQEETDCYRCRK
+231 PTDEETACYQSRK
-244 SEADCQAQ
+244 AQADCEAQ
-252 ALEAFRSRPSQTKDG
+252 ALEAFRTCPSQTKDG

-279 QEAQQAMEYG
+279 QEAQQAMKYG

-311 EEQFEAYRMAA
+311 DEQFEAYRTAA

-343 PTLELPHEENPFLGF
+343 PTLELPHEDNPFLGF

-387 RVMFPMIGA
+387 RVMFPMIGSMDQLREA
-396 KVALLDITVDRV
+396 KALLREQEQTLQAEGVPTGPVKVGMMVEIPAAAVLAEEFAKEVDFFSIGTNDLTQYTLAVERGNAAVAHLYAPEHPAVLRLIAMTAQAAAERHIPCGMCGEAAGDPKLAPAFVGMGVNELSMSPRRV
-408 QALAEKLGLGSDRAF
+408 PAVRKLLSELTMDECRQAAEKLL
-423 CAAVDVSDEAS
+423 
-434 VKTTVDAIMHHFRRI
+434 H
-449 DVLVNAAGIPGPSA
+449 P
-463 RVEDYS
+463 
-469 FSDAKKVINVN
+469 
-480 LFGTFL
+480 
-486 MMHTILPVMQ
+486 
-496 KQKHGAVLN
+496 
-505 FGSVSG
+505 
-511 LVGYPFES
+511 
-519 AYGASK
+519 
-525 AAIIHLTKNAASENG
+525 
-540 GNGVRI
+540 
-546 NCILPGGV
+546 
-554 KTNMMTTILDSYKN
+554 
-568 VGFENASENVT
+568 
-579 LGPMGRP
+579 
-586 GTPEEIANVAAFIC
+586 
-600 SEDASYANGSNFL
+600 
-613 VDGGMTLG
+613 

>member
-14 MAKIH
+14 MAQIH

-29 RQPAGDPEAEVRK
+29 RQPAADAEAEVAK
-42 LEKTLAA
+42 LEATLAA
-49 AQDELHT
+49 AEEELRG

-61 KEKMGEK
+61 KEKMGEQ
-68 EAEIFDAHLTILNDE
+68 EAEIFDAHLTILGDE

-90 VQRIREQK
+90 IQRIREQK
-98 QTAAAAISD
+98 QNAAAAIED

-151 NLPGDVIVLAEELTP
+151 VLPGDVIVLAEELTP
-166 SDTVRMETS
+166 SDTVRMDTA
-175 HVKGVATKLGGATAH
+175 HVKGIATRLGGATAH

-195 RTLGIPAAAGVDG
+195 RTLGIPAAAGIDG
-208 WQTEALDGHMAILD
+208 WQTEALNGHMAILD
-222 GADGSPIVD
+222 GADGTLTVD
-231 PTQEETDCYRCRK
+231 PTDEETACYQSRK
-244 SEADCQAQ
+244 AQADCEAQ
-252 ALEAFRSRPSQTKDG
+252 ALEAFRTCPSQTKDG

-311 EEQFEAYRMAA
+311 DEQFESYRTAA

-343 PTLELPHEENPFLGF
+343 PTLELPHEDNPFLGF

-387 RVMFPMIGA
+387 RVMFPMIGSMDQLREA
-396 KVALLDITVDRV
+396 KALLREQEQTL
-408 QALAEKLGLGSDRAF
+408 QAEGVPTGPVKVGMMVEIPAAAVLAEEFAKEVDFFSIGTNDLTQYTLAVERGN
-423 CAAVDVSDEAS
+423 AAVAHLYAPEHPA
-434 VKTTVDAIMHHFRRI
+434 
-449 DVLVNAAGIPGPSA
+449 VLRLIAMTAQAAAERHIPCGMCGEAAGDPKLAPAFVGMGVNELSMSPR
-463 RVEDYS
+463 RV
-469 FSDAKKVINVN
+469 
-480 LFGTFL
+480 
-486 MMHTILPVMQ
+486 P
-496 KQKHGAVLN
+496 AVRKLL
-505 FGSVSG
+505 SG
-511 LVGYPFES
+511 LTMDECRQ
-519 AYGASK
+519 
-525 AAIIHLTKNAASENG
+525 AAEK
-540 GNGVRI
+540 
-546 NCILPGGV
+546 
-554 KTNMMTTILDSYKN
+554 
-568 VGFENASENVT
+568 
-579 LGPMGRP
+579 
-586 GTPEEIANVAAFIC
+586 
-600 SEDASYANGSNFL
+600 FL
-613 VDGGMTLG
+613 HP

>member
-14 MAKIH
+14 MAQIH

-29 RQPAGDPEAEVRK
+29 RQPAADAEAEVAK

-49 AQDELHT
+49 AEEELRG

-61 KEKMGEK
+61 KEKMGEQ
-68 EAEIFDAHLTILNDE
+68 EAEIFDAHLTILGDE

-90 VQRIREQK
+90 IQRIREQK
-98 QTAAAAISD
+98 QNAAAAITD

-151 NLPGDVIVLAEELTP
+151 VLPGDVIVLAEELTP
-166 SDTVRMETS
+166 SDTVRMDTA
-175 HVKGVATKLGGATAH
+175 HVKGIATRLGGATAH

-195 RTLGIPAAAGVDG
+195 RTLGIPAAAGIEG
-208 WQTEALDGHMAILD
+208 WQTEALNGHMAILD
-222 GADGSPIVD
+222 GADGTLTVD
-231 PTQEETDCYRCRK
+231 PTDEETACYQSRK
-244 SEADCQAQ
+244 AQADCEAQ
-252 ALEAFRSRPSQTKDG
+252 ALEAFRTSPSQTKDG

-279 QEAQQAMEYG
+279 QEAQQAMKYG

-311 EEQFEAYRMAA
+311 DEQFEAYRTAT

-343 PTLELPHEENPFLGF
+343 PTLELPHEDNPFLGF

-387 RVMFPMIGA
+387 RVMFPMIGSMDQLREA
-396 KVALLDITVDRV
+396 KALLREQEQTLQAEGVPTGPVKVGMMVEIPAAAVLAEEFAKEVDFFSIGTNDLTQYTLAVERGNAAVAHLYAPEHPAVLRLIAMTAQAAAERHIPCGMCGEAAGDPKLAPAFVGMGVNELSMSPRRV
-408 QALAEKLGLGSDRAF
+408 PAVRKLLSGLTMDECRQAAEKLL
-423 CAAVDVSDEAS
+423 
-434 VKTTVDAIMHHFRRI
+434 H
-449 DVLVNAAGIPGPSA
+449 P
-463 RVEDYS
+463 
-469 FSDAKKVINVN
+469 
-480 LFGTFL
+480 
-486 MMHTILPVMQ
+486 
-496 KQKHGAVLN
+496 
-505 FGSVSG
+505 
-511 LVGYPFES
+511 
-519 AYGASK
+519 
-525 AAIIHLTKNAASENG
+525 
-540 GNGVRI
+540 
-546 NCILPGGV
+546 
-554 KTNMMTTILDSYKN
+554 
-568 VGFENASENVT
+568 
-579 LGPMGRP
+579 
-586 GTPEEIANVAAFIC
+586 
-600 SEDASYANGSNFL
+600 
-613 VDGGMTLG
+613 

>member
-14 MAKIH
+14 MAQIH

-29 RQPAGDPEAEVRK
+29 RQPAADAEAEVAK

-49 AQDELHT
+49 AEEELRG

-61 KEKMGEK
+61 KEKMGEQ
-68 EAEIFDAHLTILNDE
+68 EAEIFDAHLTILGDE

-90 VQRIREQK
+90 IQRIREQK
-98 QTAAAAISD
+98 QNAAAAIED

-114 MFRSLGDELMAE
+114 MFRALGDELMAE

-151 NLPGDVIVLAEELTP
+151 VLPGDVIVLAEELTP
-166 SDTVRMETS
+166 SDTVRMDTA
-175 HVKGVATKLGGATAH
+175 HVKGIATRLGGATAH

-195 RTLGIPAAAGVDG
+195 RTLGIPAAAGIDG
-208 WQTEALDGHMAILD
+208 WQTEALNGHMAILD
-222 GADGSPIVD
+222 GADGTLTVD
-231 PTQEETDCYRCRK
+231 PTDEETACYQSRK
-244 SEADCQAQ
+244 AQADCEAQ
-252 ALEAFRSRPSQTKDG
+252 ALEAFRTCPSQTKDG

-279 QEAQQAMEYG
+279 QEAQQAMKYG

-311 EEQFEAYRMAA
+311 DEQFEAYRTAA

-343 PTLELPHEENPFLGF
+343 PTLELPHEDNPFLGF

-387 RVMFPMIGA
+387 RVMFPMIGSMDQLREA
-396 KVALLDITVDRV
+396 KALLREQEQTL
-408 QALAEKLGLGSDRAF
+408 QAEGVPTGPVKVGMMVEIPAAAVLAEEFAKEVDFFSIGTNDLTQYTLAVERGN
-423 CAAVDVSDEAS
+423 AAVAHLYAPEHPA
-434 VKTTVDAIMHHFRRI
+434 
-449 DVLVNAAGIPGPSA
+449 VLRLIAMTAQAAAERHIPCGMCGEAAGDPKLAPAFVGMGVNELSMSPR
-463 RVEDYS
+463 RV
-469 FSDAKKVINVN
+469 
-480 LFGTFL
+480 
-486 MMHTILPVMQ
+486 P
-496 KQKHGAVLN
+496 AVRKLL
-505 FGSVSG
+505 SG
-511 LVGYPFES
+511 LTMDECRQ
-519 AYGASK
+519 
-525 AAIIHLTKNAASENG
+525 AAE
-540 GNGVRI
+540 
-546 NCILPGGV
+546 ILLHP
-554 KTNMMTTILDSYKN
+554 
-568 VGFENASENVT
+568 
-579 LGPMGRP
+579 
-586 GTPEEIANVAAFIC
+586 
-600 SEDASYANGSNFL
+600 
-613 VDGGMTLG
+613 